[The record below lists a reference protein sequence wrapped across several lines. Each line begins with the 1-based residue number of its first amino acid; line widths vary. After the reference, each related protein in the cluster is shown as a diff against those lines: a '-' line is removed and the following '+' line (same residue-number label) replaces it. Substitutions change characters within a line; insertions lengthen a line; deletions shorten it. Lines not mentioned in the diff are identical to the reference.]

1 MEPVNCKCELVAGG
15 HDCGYDYDYD
25 YDYGYGC
32 DYGVPGVYL
41 CI

>member
-15 HDCGYDYDYD
+15 HDCGYDYDY
-25 YDYGYGC
+25 GYGC

>member
-1 MEPVNCKCELVAGG
+1 MEPVNCKCELVGG
-15 HDCGYDYDYD
+15 VHDCGYDYD